1 MAGIIIT
8 AGTAHRKARGAAMNN
23 PAILRI
29 ALAGNPNS
37 GKTTLFNAL
46 TGAHHK
52 VGNYPGVTVEKR
64 EGTRIRGK
72 RQYHFIDLPGVYSL
86 TAYSID
92 EVVARDFILEE
103 KPDLIVDVLDST
115 NLERNLYLCLQFQE
129 LGIPVVGALNM
140 SDEAETRGI
149 VIDADTLSTT
159 LGMPLVKT
167 VGPKGSGTDA
177 LLDAIDRIVAEPERA
192 AGGEAGGPAET
203 LPRRISYRDEIEPR
217 LEKIQALIETDGAFA
232 EKYPAR
238 WLAVKLLEMDS
249 NAYERL
255 KEHEKARE
263 IEAEA
268 KEAVAWIEKHFG
280 KDAEIIIS
288 EQRYGYIRG
297 AVKESLRIVKAPDFS
312 ITEKI
317 DRVIMNR
324 FLALPFFV
332 LVLYTVFQLT
342 FLIGEFPMAA
352 LEAFFN
358 FLSGVLLKAL
368 PEGMFRSL
376 LIDGIIGGV
385 GGVLSFVP
393 LIVLLFFQ
401 LSILEDTGY
410 MSRAAFA
417 TDKLLHSFGLHGQ
430 SIFPMMLGFGC
441 SVPAVMAAR
450 TLKSRR
456 DRIITILITPMM
468 SCGAKLPVHVLLAAA
483 FFPKNPANAV
493 MAIYAC
499 GVVLSLCSA
508 LVLKKT
514 LLKGDP
520 TPFVMELPPYR
531 APTLRGLLWHV
542 WEKTWQYLKKAGTI
556 ILASAILI
564 WAITNFP
571 AYEPDETA
579 VAALTAA
586 YLNENPGADARDA
599 EAWLEVTAAET
610 ALEHSYAGRLG
621 KFMEPVFRPLG
632 FDWKISAASVMGFA
646 AKEVI
651 VSTLG
656 ILYRVGAEEDEES
669 EGLREAI
676 RGDPNLNPLKAFTLM
691 LYILLIPPCF
701 AALATIKA
709 EIGWKWLGFEVV
721 FLCALGWI
729 MAFVVFQLGTLGG
742 LG

>member
-1 MAGIIIT
+1 MN
-8 AGTAHRKARGAAMNN
+8 GA
-23 PAILRI
+23 LRI

-64 EGTRIRGK
+64 EGTRSRGG

-103 KPDLIVDVLDST
+103 KPDLIIDVLDST

-129 LGIPVVGALNM
+129 LGIPVIGALNM
-140 SDEAETRGI
+140 SDEAQAKGI
-149 VIDADTLSTT
+149 IIDEKNLEKT
-159 LGMPLVKT
+159 LGIPLVKT
-167 VGPKGSGTDA
+167 VGSRGTGTES
-177 LLDAIDRIVAEPERA
+177 LLDAIDRLVNAHTGS
-192 AGGEAGGPAET
+192 AGNGDASYGDAGNGGAV
-203 LPRRISYRDEIEPR
+203 LRRISYRDEIEPW
-217 LEKIQALIETDGAFA
+217 LEKLQALIETDAAFSR
-232 EKYPAR
+232 YPAR
-238 WLAVKLLEMDS
+238 WLAVKLLEKDA
-249 NAYERL
+249 NALTRL
-255 KEHEKARE
+255 REHQEAGRIQATAEEAAR
-263 IEAEA
+263 
-268 KEAVAWIEKHFG
+268 WIEKHFG
-280 KDAEIIIS
+280 KDAEIVIS

-297 AVKESLRIVKAPDFS
+297 AVKESLRIVKAPDFTV
-312 ITEKI
+312 TEKI

-342 FLIGEFPMAA
+342 FLLGEYPMAW
-352 LEAFFN
+352 LEAFFG
-358 FLSGVLLKAL
+358 FLSETLQNTL
-368 PEGMFRSL
+368 PDGMLRSL
-376 LIDGIIGGV
+376 LVDGIIGGV
-385 GGVLSFVP
+385 GGVFSFVP

-401 LSILEDTGY
+401 LSVLEDVGY

-417 TDKLLHSFGLHGQ
+417 TDKLLHTFGLHGQ

-493 MAIYAC
+493 MGIYAA
-499 GVVLSLCSA
+499 GIVLSLLSA

-514 LLKGDP
+514 VLKGDP

-542 WEKTWQYLKKAGTI
+542 WEKTWQYVKKAGTI
-556 ILASAILI
+556 ILAASILI
-564 WAITNFP
+564 WALTTFP
-571 AYEPDETA
+571 VWEPSEAETA
-579 VAALTAA
+579 ALCAEYRA
-586 YLNENPGADARDA
+586 ENPRADAEELDA
-599 EAWLEVTAAET
+599 WVAVAVAES
-610 ALEHSYAGRLG
+610 ALEHSFAGRIG
-621 KFMEPVFRPLG
+621 KFTEPVFRPLG
-632 FDWKISAASVMGFA
+632 FDWKISAASVLGFG

-669 EGLREAI
+669 AGLREAI
-676 RGDPNLNPLKAFTLM
+676 GRDPNLNPLKAFVLM
-691 LYILLIPPCF
+691 LFTLLIPPCF
-701 AALATIKA
+701 AALAVIRA
-709 EIGWKWLGFEVV
+709 EIGWKWLGFEAV
-721 FLCALGWI
+721 FLLLLGWI
-729 MAFVVFQLGTLGG
+729 MAFMVYQLGVLGG

>member
-1 MAGIIIT
+1 MS
-8 AGTAHRKARGAAMNN
+8 GT
-23 PAILRI
+23 LRI

-64 EGTRIRGK
+64 EGTRSRGG

-129 LGIPVVGALNM
+129 LGIPVIGALNM
-140 SDEAETRGI
+140 SDEAQARGI
-149 VIDADTLSTT
+149 IIDEKNLEKT

-167 VGPKGSGTDA
+167 VGPKGTGTEA
-177 LLDAIDRIVAEPERA
+177 LLDAIDRLMDSA
-192 AGGEAGGPAET
+192 AGPESADGKPAEAG
-203 LPRRISYRDEIEPR
+203 LRRISYRDEIEPR
-217 LEKIQALIETDGAFA
+217 LEKLQALIETDAAFSR
-232 EKYPAR
+232 YPAR
-238 WLAVKLLEMDS
+238 WLAVKLLEKDA
-249 NAYERL
+249 NAFERIR
-255 KEHEKARE
+255 EHKQAGGIEAAARE
-263 IEAEA
+263 AA
-268 KEAVAWIEKHFG
+268 GWIEKHFG
-280 KDAEIIIS
+280 KDAEIVIS

-297 AVKESLRIVKAPDFS
+297 AVKESLRIVKAPDFTV
-312 ITEKI
+312 TEKI

-332 LVLYTVFQLT
+332 LVLYAVFQFT
-342 FLIGEFPMAA
+342 FLIGEYPMAW
-352 LEAFFN
+352 LEAFFG
-358 FLSGVLLKAL
+358 FLSAALQNAL
-368 PEGMFRSL
+368 PEGMLRSL
-376 LIDGIIGGV
+376 LVDGIIGGV
-385 GGVLSFVP
+385 GGVFSFVP

-401 LSILEDTGY
+401 LSILEDIGY

-417 TDKLLHSFGLHGQ
+417 TDKLLHTFGLHGQ

-493 MAIYAC
+493 MGIYAC
-499 GVVLSLCSA
+499 GVALSLVSA

-514 LLKGDP
+514 VLKGDP

-542 WEKTWQYLKKAGTI
+542 FEKTWQYVKKAGTI
-556 ILASAILI
+556 ILAASILI
-564 WAITNFP
+564 WALTTFP
-571 AYEPDETA
+571 VWEPSE
-579 VAALTAA
+579 
-586 YLNENPGADARDA
+586 
-599 EAWLEVTAAET
+599 AET
-610 ALEHSYAGRLG
+610 AAMRAEYLAEHPRADAEELDAWVEVAAAERALEQSFAGRVG
-621 KFMEPVFRPLG
+621 KFTEPVFRPLG
-632 FDWKISAASVMGFA
+632 FDWKISAASVLGFG

-669 EGLREAI
+669 AGLREAI
-676 RGDPNLNPLKAFTLM
+676 GRDPNLNPLKAFVLM
-691 LYILLIPPCF
+691 LFTLLIPPCF
-701 AALATIKA
+701 AALAVIRA
-709 EIGWKWLGFEVV
+709 EIGWKWLGFETA
-721 FLCALGWI
+721 FLLLLGWL
-729 MAFVVFQLGTLGG
+729 MAFMVYRLGILGG